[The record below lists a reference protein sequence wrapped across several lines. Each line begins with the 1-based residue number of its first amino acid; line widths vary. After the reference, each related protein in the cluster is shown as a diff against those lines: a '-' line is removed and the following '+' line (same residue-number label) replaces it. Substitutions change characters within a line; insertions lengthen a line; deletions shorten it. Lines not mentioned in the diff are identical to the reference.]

1 MSSYPHHG
9 QDAVA
14 AADEVLSL
22 ASQHRAKDGSPV
34 QSRRSSGRKSP
45 PRRESRVQRFEAVM
59 EFIAANLASSL
70 RVGDLAAH
78 VNMSYGHF
86 IKVFQCATGESPLAH
101 LRRRRVERAQQMLL
115 QPDLSLAEIALC
127 CGFAD
132 QSHLTKSFR
141 RLVGCTPAVRRRAL
155 LAGAGTARKNLPS
168 LRR

>member
-1 MSSYPHHG
+1 
-9 QDAVA
+9 
-14 AADEVLSL
+14 
-22 ASQHRAKDGSPV
+22 
-34 QSRRSSGRKSP
+34 
-45 PRRESRVQRFEAVM
+45 M